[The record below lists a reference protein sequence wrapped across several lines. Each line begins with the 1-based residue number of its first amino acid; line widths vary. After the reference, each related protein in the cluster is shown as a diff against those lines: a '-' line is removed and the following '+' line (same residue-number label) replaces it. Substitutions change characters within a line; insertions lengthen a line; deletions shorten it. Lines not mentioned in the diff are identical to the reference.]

1 MKVGIFTSCLV
12 SDASEHS
19 VWTVPALA
27 VLVPAV
33 EAALWRL
40 QPAPTLPPSA
50 EEYVGTYGPK
60 DARVTVAI
68 EGGNT
73 LVADGLGGGKMNLT
87 ALAWPDA
94 GDGAVGPPHT
104 LRARPVPP
112 VTTGCRWLDDGSDLE
127 LVEFEVSGGKAQ
139 ALSFMGG
146 KYGRVN

>member
-1 MKVGIFTSCLV
+1 MKFLEGAQVWTKGKQGELPGYRSSVTVVEDMKVGIFTSCLV

-60 DARVTVAI
+60 DARV
-68 EGGNT
+68 
-73 LVADGLGGGKMNLT
+73 
-87 ALAWPDA
+87 
-94 GDGAVGPPHT
+94 
-104 LRARPVPP
+104 
-112 VTTGCRWLDDGSDLE
+112 
-127 LVEFEVSGGKAQ
+127 
-139 ALSFMGG
+139 
-146 KYGRVN
+146 